1 MPPEDFRQQIH
12 FRSIVR
18 LEQFTPM
25 CPKRNSIMKNFIS
38 KISKDAL
45 VSSSVALMMQEQY
58 YYSLCPYWYDKFGQ
72 KYDTSRSR
80 DTPMYMCECYTL
92 EECYHWLITEHNF
105 SFEIT
110 QNEGIYHIVVVNCNC
125 VVYKSKRE
133 SKCFKTIEEALNKGM
148 EEALEFLY

>member
-1 MPPEDFRQQIH
+1 MQDGAIRPAL
-12 FRSIVR
+12 IVCNLYR
-18 LEQFTPM
+18 IIKCLIF
-25 CPKRNSIMKNFIS
+25 KRNSIMKNFIS

-72 KYDTSRSR
+72 KYDTSISR

>member
-1 MPPEDFRQQIH
+1 
-12 FRSIVR
+12 
-18 LEQFTPM
+18 
-25 CPKRNSIMKNFIS
+25 MKNFIS
-38 KISKDAL
+38 KIGKDAL

-72 KYDTSRSR
+72 KYDTSISR